1 MRVVIMPVTEQWATV
16 SLAGPRAREILG
28 RLETDIDLSAAAF
41 PHLSMR
47 EGKLMGMSAR
57 IYRVSFT
64 GELTYEIS
72 VPAGSAQTLW
82 DALLS
87 AGADAGLQPL
97 GMDALLLMRL
107 EKGFLHI
114 GTDTDGT
121 TVPDDVGWGKV
132 AANKKQD
139 YIGKRSLRLPEN
151 VRPDRLQL
159 VGLTAE
165 QPLIIGSHLRSKD
178 SSVPT
183 EGWVTSSGMSVE
195 SQQPIALALLRQG
208 RARVGTEIDVFDEGA
223 RIGRAR
229 IVNPPFVDP
238 AGARVNA

>member
-1 MRVVIMPVTEQWATV
+1 
-16 SLAGPRAREILG
+16 
-28 RLETDIDLSAAAF
+28 
-41 PHLSMR
+41 
-47 EGKLMGMSAR
+47 
-57 IYRVSFT
+57 
-64 GELTYEIS
+64 
-72 VPAGSAQTLW
+72 
-82 DALLS
+82 
-87 AGADAGLQPL
+87 
-97 GMDALLLMRL
+97 MRL

-165 QPLIIGSHLRSKD
+165 QPLIIGSHLRSRD
-178 SSVPT
+178 SSRPT
-183 EGWVTSSGMSVE
+183 DGWITSSGASVE
-195 SQQPIALALLRQG
+195 TQTPIALALLRQG
-208 RARVGTEIDVFDEGA
+208 RARVGTEIDVFDDGA
-223 RIGRAR
+223 KVGRAR
-229 IVNPPFVDP
+229 IVSPPFLDP